1 MILVTG
7 AAGKTGLAIIAALGD
22 ETSHI
27 RALVHR
33 EKQAE
38 LVLAAG
44 ATEVFVGN
52 IQDQAVV
59 SEAMSGIRKVYHI
72 SPNVSPQELTIGQLA
87 LEAAQKNNI
96 SHFVYHSVLHP
107 QVESMPHHWLK
118 MRVEEAIFE
127 SGLPFTILQPA
138 PYMQNILVN
147 WDEIARRGIYS
158 IPYGPDTRLSLVDLE
173 DVAQVAAAVLTKP
186 GHTGAIY
193 ELCGPGALS
202 QKEMAKIMSDQLGDK
217 IAVQSVDHFEWE
229 RLARERGLGNYQ
241 VETLLQMFDYYDR
254 FGLVGNPRALNWL
267 LGCPGTPFSAFVGN
281 TIRARSK

>member
-7 AAGKTGLAIIAALGD
+7 AAGKTGLAVITVLGD
-22 ETSHI
+22 ETSQI

-44 ATEVFVGN
+44 ASEVLVGD
-52 IQDQAVV
+52 IQEQAVV

-72 SPNVSPQELTIGQLA
+72 CPNVSPQELTIGQTV

-96 SHFVYHSVLHP
+96 SQFVYHSVLHP

-147 WDEIARRGIYS
+147 WDEIVRRGIYS
-158 IPYGPDTRLSLVDLE
+158 IPYGPDTRLSLVDLK
-173 DVAQVAAAVLTKP
+173 DVAQVAAVVLTKP
-186 GHTGAIY
+186 GHKGAIY
-193 ELCGPGALS
+193 ELCGPDALN
-202 QKEMAKIMSDQLGDK
+202 QNEMAEIVSDQLGDK
-217 IAVQSVDHFEWE
+217 IAVQSVDHLEWE
-229 RLARERGLGNYQ
+229 RQARECGLGKYQ
-241 VETLLQMFDYYDR
+241 VKTLLQMFDYYDR
-254 FGLVGNPRALNWL
+254 FGLVGNPRALSWL
-267 LGCPGTPFSAFVGN
+267 LGYQSTPFSEFVGN
-281 TIRARSK
+281 VIRSRS